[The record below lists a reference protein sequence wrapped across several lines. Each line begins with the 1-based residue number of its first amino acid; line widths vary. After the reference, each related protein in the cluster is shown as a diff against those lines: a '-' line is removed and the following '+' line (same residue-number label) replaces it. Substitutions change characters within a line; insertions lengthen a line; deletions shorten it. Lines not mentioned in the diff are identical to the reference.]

1 MSCYAPVGGG
11 LKQHIGQEL
20 TPIFEWA
27 KFITFRFQE
36 FSFQTLFKLVGK
48 LIFTIVEKNVKNL
61 ELKFF
66 LGDFLL
72 EAIF

>member
-1 MSCYAPVGGG
+1 VGGG

-20 TPIFEWA
+20 TPFFELA

-48 LIFTIVEKNVKNL
+48 LICTIVEKKL
-61 ELKFF
+61 
-66 LGDFLL
+66 
-72 EAIF
+72 